1 MNIRATHHALLAR
14 LLPNDRPEELTVR
27 QGQFHQVVMGSEHVV
42 CLPRTPAA
50 AARLPRRAAVLRA
63 LAGLGL
69 GFRTPEPL
77 ARGGAPGSD
86 EEPFMVL
93 GRIPGEPL
101 EPAALH
107 DARVADAVAAQY
119 AALLAALDRAGAD
132 ARVRAVLPHAPEGR
146 WLRFAGDVRAEL
158 FVLMSGSGRLRAE
171 RELAALDGLPHLTGA
186 VVHGDLGAENVLW
199 EWEHGLPRLAGV
211 LDWDDVELGDP
222 AEDFAAVGAS
232 YGHDFLG
239 RVLAPGSG
247 GGVRSPRPRGRDPR
261 HLRPAAGSPR
271 PTRRRRGGVGG
282 RPGRLPLRRTGPV
295 PGPGRYG
302 DPSRTRSPLQRALE
316 ALPVRFTQPPFV
328 ELAVGVAGHG
338 GDEVETPGPFVAGEP
353 LLAVGEDLGGE
364 RR

>member
-1 MNIRATHHALLAR
+1 
-14 LLPNDRPEELTVR
+14 
-27 QGQFHQVVMGSEHVV
+27 MGSEHVV

-86 EEPFMVL
+86 EEPFLVL

-119 AALLAALDRAGAD
+119 AALLAVLDRAGAD

-146 WLRFAGDVRAEL
+146 WRRFAGDVRAEL

-211 LDWDDVELGDP
+211 LDWDDVELGDRPRTSQPSAPPTATTSWGACSPRTAGRSPVSPP
-222 AEDFAAVGAS
+222 ARPRSAAPSPCSRLSTPDATATRRSWRTAWPATAETHRPGAGAREVRRSLPDPVAATAGARTPPSTVHAAAVCRACRWGLGAW
-232 YGHDFLG
+232 
-239 RVLAPGSG
+239 R
-247 GGVRSPRPRGRDPR
+247 
-261 HLRPAAGSPR
+261 
-271 PTRRRRGGVGG
+271 
-282 RPGRLPLRRTGPV
+282 
-295 PGPGRYG
+295 
-302 DPSRTRSPLQRALE
+302 
-316 ALPVRFTQPPFV
+316 
-328 ELAVGVAGHG
+328 
-338 GDEVETPGPFVAGEP
+338 
-353 LLAVGEDLGGE
+353 
-364 RR
+364 